1 MNFLNQLISGLKSSL
16 AGPTGS
22 LQNTALAQPNP
33 VLEQQVSHEN
43 PEHPAVA
50 TALAAPEPSAA
61 LAPAPTSTAT
71 TAAPTSPA
79 PTLSPEEKAVNWIQS
94 QVLKGNIDMANF
106 LNLLTTQ
113 FPEAVE
119 GLFRLVLEP
128 LLNSNVQAAS
138 LKTPEQDLTASTP
151 TANTTPPTLAAN
163 TTPPPLAAYTTP
175 PTLVA

>member
-119 GLFRLVLEP
+119 GLFTQALAP
-128 LLNSNVQAAS
+128 LLNSVPAAS
-138 LKTPEQDLTASTP
+138 ETTLAPNQTATTP
-151 TANTTPPTLAAN
+151 TANTTPPTL
-163 TTPPPLAAYTTP
+163 
-175 PTLVA
+175 VA